1 MTVGRREK
9 LVRAA
14 FGSAVLVA
22 AALAGTGCGSDDSAG
37 PEPAAASPQ
46 TGAVATPEATS
57 AATAADASD
66 SGGPVTQEQA
76 EQAALAAVGDGQ
88 VTWSGPED
96 DRGAAWEIEV
106 TRSDGTEVDVLVA
119 ADGSIVNQVD
129 KYTGPAQGGAGS
141 SASGGQVTLQDAER
155 LAVEAVGEGR
165 VTWSGRE
172 DERGAAFEIEVTLDD
187 GREVDV
193 LIDANGN
200 LVP

>member
-1 MTVGRREK
+1 MTVGRRETM
-9 LVRAA
+9 VRAA

-22 AALAGTGCGSDDSAG
+22 AALAGTGCGSDDAAG

-46 TGAVATPEATS
+46 TAAATSEATS
-57 AATAADASD
+57 AATGADASD
-66 SGGPVTQEQA
+66 SGPVTQEQA
-76 EQAALAAVGDGQ
+76 EQAALAAVGQGQ

-106 TRSDGTEVDVLVA
+106 TRSDGSEVDVLVA
-119 ADGSIVNQVD
+119 ADGSIVKQVD
-129 KYTGPAQGGAGS
+129 KFTGSAEGGAGT
-141 SASGGQVTLQDAER
+141 SASGGEVTLQEAER
-155 LAVEAVGEGR
+155 IAVEAVGEGR

-172 DERGAAFEIEVTLDD
+172 DERGAAFEIEVTLND

-200 LVP
+200 VVP